1 MATTYLDLTNE
12 VLRELNEI
20 PLTSANFSSAVG
32 LQQFVKDSVNKSIFD
47 IANEEPQLPFFT
59 VGQSG
64 ETDPFYGN
72 VTVATV
78 AGTRWYE
85 LKASSSS
92 VKDDFASIDWDD
104 FYLTTINVS
113 GESAPFVS
121 RGLKFLNLADWRRYY
136 RDSENEDDANTQ
148 AYGEPKFVIK
158 SPDGRKF
165 GLSPIPDKVY
175 NVHFYAFEKP
185 TKLSIKSPDGRK
197 FGLSPIPDKVYNV
210 HFYAFEK
217 PTKLSAHGDTVVFPE
232 QYTNVITA
240 RTRYYVWQFKES
252 PQQAAFAMDDY
263 KKALRMMKSNL
274 INPTPRAMT
283 DDRRYF

>member
-1 MATTYLDLTNE
+1 MATTYLELTNE

-20 PLTSANFSSAVG
+20 PLTSANFTSAVG
-32 LQQFVKDSVNKSIFD
+32 LQQFVKDSINKSIFD
-47 IANEEPQLPFFT
+47 IANEEPQLPFLA
-59 VGQSG
+59 VGESG

-72 VTVATV
+72 VTVASV

-92 VKDDFASIDWDD
+92 LKDDYASIDWDD

-121 RGLKFLNLADWRRYY
+121 KGLGFLSLADWKRYY
-136 RDSENEDDANTQ
+136 RDSENVDDADAQ
-148 AYGEPKFVIK
+148 SYGEPSRVIK

-175 NVHFYAFEKP
+175 NIHFYAF
-185 TKLSIKSPDGRK
+185 D
-197 FGLSPIPDKVYNV
+197 
-210 HFYAFEK
+210 K

-232 QYTNVITA
+232 QYTNIITA
-240 RTRYYVWQFKES
+240 RARYYVWQFKES

-263 KKALRMMKSNL
+263 KKAMRTMKSNL
-274 INPTPRAMT
+274 VNPTPRAMT

>member
-1 MATTYLDLTNE
+1 MATTYLELTNE

-20 PLTSANFSSAVG
+20 PLTSANFTSAVG
-32 LQQFVKDSVNKSIFD
+32 LQQFVKDSINKSIFD
-47 IANEEPQLPFFT
+47 IANEEPQLPFLA
-59 VGQSG
+59 VGESG
-64 ETDPFYGN
+64 GTDPFYGN
-72 VTVATV
+72 VTVASV

-85 LKASSSS
+85 LKVSSSS
-92 VKDDFASIDWDD
+92 LKDDYASIDWDD

-121 RGLKFLNLADWRRYY
+121 KGLGFLSLADWKRYY
-136 RDSENEDDANTQ
+136 RDSENVDDADAQ
-148 AYGEPKFVIK
+148 SYGEPSRVIK

-175 NVHFYAFEKP
+175 NIHFYAF
-185 TKLSIKSPDGRK
+185 D
-197 FGLSPIPDKVYNV
+197 
-210 HFYAFEK
+210 K

-240 RTRYYVWQFKES
+240 RARYYVWQFKES

-263 KKALRMMKSNL
+263 KKAMRTMKSNL
-274 INPTPRAMT
+274 VNPTPRAMT